1 MTART
6 EKSFWLLRG
15 LRFTRAALLATTLGH
30 AAVGGALLLAAPL
43 SAAELRIGTYVEP
56 TSIDPHF
63 WGGMPN
69 VGLARHFFDHLIA
82 RDRTQQFS
90 PGLAVSWR
98 ALDDTTW
105 EFKLRQG
112 VKWHDGTPFTAAD
125 VVATMNRIKRP
136 DYKTTAGGYRR
147 FLMGKEPTV
156 VDDHTLHVK
165 TEAPYPLMIED
176 MANFPIVPKAIAET
190 AETTDFNSGK
200 AAIGTGPYRFVEWVG
215 GDRIV
220 MAANPGYWGGKPAWD
235 RVVLRPIKS
244 GPARVAALLSGDVDL
259 IDKVP
264 TTDIP
269 FLMKDQRVDTHS
281 IISNRVM
288 YLHVDS
294 AREVSP
300 FVLANDGTP
309 LTPNPLRD
317 ARVRKA
323 LSKAINRAAIVER
336 VMEGSA
342 IAAGQLMPE
351 GFFGYSPN
359 LKVEPYDRAGAQALL
374 KAAGYP
380 DGFRLTIH
388 GPNDRYVNDAKVVE
402 AIAQMWT
409 QAGVRTEVV
418 TQPVSVYSPRAT
430 ALEYSI
436 ILFGYGA
443 EAAEA
448 SSPLL
453 AVLATFDT
461 AAGTGVSNRGRYSN
475 PAFDK
480 TLAQAVVT
488 MDRAKRERL
497 LQEATEIAIND
508 VGIIPL
514 HSEVN
519 VWGTRKGITYEART
533 DETTLAQSAR
543 PAN

>member
-15 LRFTRAALLATTLGH
+15 LRFTRAALLATALGH

-136 DYKTTAGGYRR
+136 DYRTTAGGYRR

-235 RVVLRPIKS
+235 RIVLRPIKS

-269 FLMKDQRVDTHS
+269 FLMKDQRVDIHS
-281 IISNRVM
+281 SISNRVM

-317 ARVRKA
+317 TRVRKA